1 MECPRYRELDHPQEL
16 VNTGMHVIPDED
28 LNDPRVFVPNVE
40 FYITNVC
47 NLACT
52 DCNRFNNHNFR
63 GWQNWNDYAEQYQHW
78 AKYIKLQRIT
88 ILGGEPLLN
97 PSICEWIDGV
107 NQLWGKTVQVL
118 TNGTR
123 LNHVP
128 NLYDRMIKFR
138 DPIRFW
144 KKNWIGVSLH
154 NENDRQRCFDEI
166 HKFLRGTITYHAKTD
181 PSNGD
186 NGTVTYGADHAF
198 VDSNG
203 MRVHVW
209 EYDSFYKAAIQR
221 NTEGRFG
228 VWDNDPAEAH
238 RHCGFVQYKCYHF
251 IRAKLYKCGPVA
263 LFPEF
268 DQQHHLNISDQDR
281 ELINSY
287 QPLSADQFEQRGKS
301 FLDHIDDVIPQ
312 CKFCPTKVQFAGKKI
327 FAVSKKINSVSGF
340 D

>member
-1 MECPRYRELDHPQEL
+1 
-16 VNTGMHVIPDED
+16 MHAIPDED
-28 LNDPRVFVPNVE
+28 PGDPRVFVPNVE

-47 NLACT
+47 NLTCT

-63 GWQNWNDYAEQYQHW
+63 GWQNWNDYAEQYQQW

-97 PSICEWIDGV
+97 PTICDWIDGI

-128 NLYDRMIKFR
+128 DLYDRMIKFN
-138 DPIRFW
+138 DPVLVC

-166 HKFLRGTITYHAKTD
+166 QKFLKGTITYYAKD
-181 PSNGD
+181 HPD
-186 NGTVTYGADHAF
+186 NVDNSATYGADHAF
-198 VDSNG
+198 IDSNG

-209 EYDSFYKAAIQR
+209 EYNSFYKSAIQR
-221 NTEGRFG
+221 NAQGRLNL
-228 VWDNDPAEAH
+228 WNNDPEEVH
-238 RHCGFVQYKCYHF
+238 RYCGFVQYKCYHF
-251 IRAKLYKCGPVA
+251 IKAKLYKCGPVA

-268 DQQHHLNISDQDR
+268 DQQHTLNISDQDR
-281 ELINSY
+281 DLINSY
-287 QPLSADQFEQRGKS
+287 LPLSVDQFEQRGQE
-301 FLDHIDDVIPQ
+301 FLDHIDDMIPQ
-312 CKFCPTKVQFAGKKI
+312 CKFCPTDKQLSGKKL